1 MLRSDRRHQLARRES
16 GAVLRRLC
24 RCVAGVLVWLALGV
38 PSGFSGIWLTTGS
51 AVMSVVIVVLVAVL
65 ENAERRSEQAIQ
77 QA

>member
-1 MLRSDRRHQLARRES
+1 
-16 GAVLRRLC
+16 
-24 RCVAGVLVWLALGV
+24 VLVWLALGV